1 MRCSYS
7 IEALIAAVR
16 ESTSLRGTLRKLGLK
31 VAGGSS
37 ALLKAKIESLGLDTS
52 HFFHPRT
59 GRPRIDASY
68 VCKCCGRVV
77 QLERGQRKNT
87 YCSEVCLAVGRSE
100 SLARSGARESFRE
113 GNRLTQ
119 LKSWAEPETRERRL
133 AAMSS
138 PSAHAKRIKA
148 IRKAALSP
156 ELRATRSVNARR
168 RWEEDDELRNKFQA
182 ASKISRQERSF
193 NETSPRP
200 PHVPYEGLGGPIM
213 VRSKWERDFA
223 CWLDRQC
230 LKWQYE
236 PVRVVVEGRPYTPDF
251 YVLSPFG
258 ACYVE
263 LHRLTTAPRSDLKPE
278 KMRKAAPLL
287 EAPLILISEDGIKAI
302 RQQLRIATRQPK
314 VLP

>member
-1 MRCSYS
+1 MHCSYS

-37 ALLKAKIESLGLDTS
+37 ALLKAKIESLGLDTA
-52 HFFHPRT
+52 HFFHPRA
-59 GRPRIDASY
+59 GRPRINASY

-87 YCSEVCLAVGRSE
+87 YCSEACLVVGRSE
-100 SLARSGARESFRE
+100 SLKRSGARESFRE
-113 GNRLTQ
+113 GNRLVQ

-133 AAMSS
+133 AAMAS
-138 PSAHAKRIKA
+138 PAAHAKRVTA

-156 ELRATRSVNARR
+156 ELRATRSANARR
-168 RWEEDDELRNKFQA
+168 RWEDDELKNRFQV
-182 ASKISRQERSF
+182 ASKSSRQRRSF
-193 NETSPRP
+193 SETSPRP
-200 PHVPYEGLGGPIM
+200 PHVPYEGPGGPIL

-230 LKWQYE
+230 LKWLYE
-236 PVRVVVEGRPYTPDF
+236 PVRVVVEGHPYTPDF

-263 LHRLTTAPRSDLKPE
+263 LHRLTTAQRGDPKLE
-278 KMRKAAPLL
+278 KMCKAAPLL
-287 EAPLILISEDGIKAI
+287 DAPLILVSEDGINAI
-302 RQQLRIATRQPK
+302 RRELRRIGT
-314 VLP
+314 